1 MFKAL
6 RSFLIF
12 IIMSVLI
19 CIDDA
24 VEIISKPLVFCLRK
38 GADMNPKFEEIIV
51 KTGQRFHFANTP
63 LPNEKAIQY
72 AAEAFVCFTMVG
84 TAIVYQGSRSRERRD
99 KELLEYLNQERW
111 RKEQEVFKETKQKL
125 VEENK
130 KLD

>member
-1 MFKAL
+1 MVYIPIIELLFFSLVHSLKKKKKKTNVMFKAL

-51 KTGQRFHFANTP
+51 KTGQ
-63 LPNEKAIQY
+63 
-72 AAEAFVCFTMVG
+72 V
-84 TAIVYQGSRSRERRD
+84 S
-99 KELLEYLNQERW
+99 
-111 RKEQEVFKETKQKL
+111 
-125 VEENK
+125 
-130 KLD
+130 

>member
-51 KTGQRFHFANTP
+51 KTGQ
-63 LPNEKAIQY
+63 
-72 AAEAFVCFTMVG
+72 V
-84 TAIVYQGSRSRERRD
+84 S
-99 KELLEYLNQERW
+99 
-111 RKEQEVFKETKQKL
+111 
-125 VEENK
+125 
-130 KLD
+130 